1 MRMHIFSSSLKLPF
15 PNLYKSVTAFL
26 ENFISD
32 IEDFTLDT
40 LIPGNLE
47 VNLQTKFENQ
57 NQKYYTHSPRM
68 ECKLMSA

>member
-1 MRMHIFSSSLKLPF
+1 MHIFSSSLKLPL

-32 IEDFTLDT
+32 IEDFILDT

-47 VNLQTKFENQ
+47 VNLQTKFENHKTR
-57 NQKYYTHSPRM
+57 NITLTHQEWNAS
-68 ECKLMSA
+68 